1 MTVRLKARY
10 LRTMT
15 VAMDGLI
22 AQDPE
27 IAAAL
32 QHAIALLE
40 ARTDHLRANAAE
52 IRVRGGMPD
61 LVEAAAEEAERHAT
75 TLRRLLGD

>member
-1 MTVRLKARY
+1 MTAGLNARCH
-10 LRTMT
+10 RTMT
-15 VAMDGLI
+15 VAMDRHTPHE
-22 AQDPE
+22 PE
-27 IAAAL
+27 VAAAL

-40 ARTDHLRANAAE
+40 ARSDHLRANASE
-52 IRVRGGMPD
+52 IRARGGVPD